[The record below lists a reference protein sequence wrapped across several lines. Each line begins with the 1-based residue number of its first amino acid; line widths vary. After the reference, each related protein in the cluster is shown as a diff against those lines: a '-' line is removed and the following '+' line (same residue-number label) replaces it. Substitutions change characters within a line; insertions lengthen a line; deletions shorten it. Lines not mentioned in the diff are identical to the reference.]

1 MPSGDHPL
9 AEVSMRRV
17 VGIVSLVALSLV
29 LTSAPAWA
37 QLSTAQLSGR
47 VTDESGA
54 VLPGATI
61 TVTQT
66 DTGFI
71 RSDVTDGDGAYV
83 LSNLPPGP
91 YRLEVM
97 LQGFR
102 TSVQTGV
109 VLQVGE
115 APVINAVLGVGALE
129 ESVTV
134 EGAAPLVDVQSSGI
148 SEVVRNEEIL
158 ALPLNGRN
166 AVELVAIAGAAVQ
179 VTNAPTRAVPG
190 GMGIS
195 VAGGQSFGVAYL
207 LDGAMHNNP
216 QDNLSLPFPFPDALQ
231 EFSVATSGLTA
242 QHGMHSGAAV
252 NAVTKS
258 GTNRFAGNL
267 FEFVRDRRFNATNPF
282 AQIGPDGRRTD
293 DGLHRNQFGGTL
305 GGPIAQNRLFFFGA
319 FQGTTVRQQPSANIA
334 RVPTAAMLAGDWTTV
349 TSPACN
355 GGRQI
360 TLRGGFVNN
369 RIDPAQ
375 FSRAALNMAKFLP
388 ATTDPCG
395 EVTYSQR
402 KDSNE
407 WQYLGRI
414 DYQRTADDTIFGRY
428 MATQA
433 SIPNPVRQGDS
444 VLSLFDAANNVGLQ
458 GMDGLSHSLAL
469 GNTRVFGSNT
479 VNSLRFVFNRSAVSR
494 FAPDTF
500 DPYDL
505 GSDVYS
511 YAPHVMWVRVQGAF
525 EIQNQGPS
533 RFLTNASQLSD
544 DFTMVRGDHQIS
556 LGASVAYWKY
566 YFQTHARSGGFWIFT
581 GQLTGLGLAD
591 LLTGRVGRLEHGGP
605 AVLPMDQWYT
615 GLYAQ
620 DTWRAT
626 PRVTINYG
634 VRWEPYFG
642 QNVTSGAV
650 YNFNRENFRNN
661 LKSQTFVNAPAGL
674 LYPGD
679 PGFPPGKRG
688 IYTQWLNLSPRG
700 GIGWDVSGD
709 GRTAVRASYGLTYDF
724 PNAEYQLINANSPP
738 YGNRSIVED
747 PPGGFDRPYA
757 HIGGDP
763 HPIATNRDTMFLP
776 FGAYGA
782 TNPDINSPRVQQW
795 NVTIERQ
802 IGAVWQVAASYIG
815 SHTDRLWEQ
824 VAVNPGVFLGL
835 GPCTLQGVFYP
846 SCSTNANL
854 NQRRVL
860 SLSGENPAAARLIG
874 NMDIHQSVGTQDYKG
889 LKLSFQR
896 RATTGLNLS
905 GNYTVSRCFGDP
917 ALQTGGFPQ
926 IANGYTDPTNFA
938 FDRGLCDQDRTHIG
952 ILVAGVQTPQVA
964 NAALRAAVSDWRISG
979 ILSARSG
986 QPLNV
991 IAGQDRAFS
1000 GIQNQ
1005 RVDQVLANPYG
1016 GKKTPNDWLNPAA
1029 FALPAPGTLG
1039 NFERN
1044 SVRAPGYW
1052 AVDLALSRLIPL
1064 GAGRTLELRAESFN
1078 LFNTFN
1084 WGAPIAG
1091 PIQGGRITDT
1101 NFSSPAF
1108 GRVTNLAGTPRVMQF
1123 GLKYGF

>member
-1 MPSGDHPL
+1 
-9 AEVSMRRV
+9 MRGVLRDC
-17 VGIVSLVALSLV
+17 SFVAAALLI
-29 LTSAPAWA
+29 TSVAAWA

-54 VLPGATI
+54 VLPGATL

-66 DTGFI
+66 DTGFT
-71 RSDVTDGDGAYV
+71 RSDVTDSNGAYV

-102 TSVQTGV
+102 TYVQTGI
-109 VLQVGE
+109 VLQVAA
-115 APVINAVLGVGALE
+115 APVINATLGVGALE

-148 SEVVRNEEIL
+148 SDVVRNEEIL

-179 VTNAPTRAVPG
+179 VTTPPSRAVPG

-195 VAGGQSFGVAYL
+195 VAGGQAFGVAYL

-216 QDNLSLPFPFPDALQ
+216 QDNMNYPFPFPDALQ
-231 EFSVATSGLTA
+231 EFSVATSGLNA

-258 GTNRFAGNL
+258 GTNRLSGNV
-267 FEFVRDRRFNATNPF
+267 FEFIRDHRFNATNPF
-282 AQIGPDGRRTD
+282 AQIGPDGRRVD
-293 DGLHRNQFGGTL
+293 DGLKRNQFGGTL
-305 GGPIAQNRLFFFGA
+305 GGPIAPNRLFFFGA
-319 FQGTTVRQQPSANIA
+319 YQGTTVRQQPAANIA
-334 RVPTAAMLAGDWTTV
+334 RVPTAAMLAGDFTTV
-349 TSPACN
+349 ASPACN
-355 GGRQI
+355 GGRQLA
-360 TLRGGFVNN
+360 LRGGFVDN
-369 RIDPAQ
+369 RVDPAQ
-375 FSRAALNMAKFLP
+375 FSRAALNLVDKYLP
-388 ATTDPCG
+388 RTTDPCG

-407 WQYLGRI
+407 GQYLGRI
-414 DYQRTADDTIFGRY
+414 DYQRTSDDTIFARY
-428 MATQA
+428 MATSA
-433 SIPNPVRQGDS
+433 TSPSPVREGDS
-444 VLSLFDAANNVGLQ
+444 ALSLYDAASNAGLQ
-458 GMDGLSHSLAL
+458 GRDGLVQSLAI
-469 GNTRVFGSNT
+469 GDTHVFGPNT
-479 VNSLRFVFNRSAVSR
+479 VNSLRFVYNRAAVSLSV
-494 FAPDTF
+494 PDMF

-511 YAPHVMWVRVQGAF
+511 YSPHVMWVRVQGGF
-525 EIQNQGPS
+525 EAQNLGPS
-533 RFLTNASQLSD
+533 KFRTNASQISN
-544 DFTMVRGDHQIS
+544 DFTLVRGNHQLS
-556 LGASVAYWKY
+556 LGASAAYWKY
-566 YFQTHARSGGFWIFT
+566 YFETQARSGGFWIFT
-581 GQLTGLGLAD
+581 GQLTGLGLGD
-591 LLTGRVGRLEHGGP
+591 LLMGRVGRLEHGGP
-605 AVLPMDQWYT
+605 AILPMDQWYV

-620 DTWRAT
+620 DTWRAS
-626 PRVTINYG
+626 PKVTINAG
-634 VRWEPYFG
+634 LRWEPYFG

-650 YNFNRENFRNN
+650 YNFSRENFRNDVR
-661 LKSQTFVNAPAGL
+661 SQAFVNAPAGL

-679 PGFPPGKRG
+679 PGFPPGQRG
-688 IYTQWLNLSPRG
+688 LYTQWRNFSPRV

-709 GRTAVRASYGLTYDF
+709 ASTAVRASYGLTYDF

-763 HPIATNRDTMFLP
+763 HPILTNRNTMFLP
-776 FGAYGA
+776 YGAFGA
-782 TNPDINSPRVQQW
+782 TEPHINSPRIQQW
-795 NVTIERQ
+795 NVTVERQ
-802 IGAVWQVAASYIG
+802 LGGAWQVAASYIG
-815 SHTDRLWEQ
+815 SHSDRLWEQ
-824 VAVNPGVFLGL
+824 VAVNPGVYLGL
-835 GPCTLQGVFYP
+835 GPCALQGVFYP
-846 SCSTNANL
+846 TCTTNANL

-896 RATTGLNLS
+896 RAARGLNLS

-917 ALQTGGFPQ
+917 VMQTGGFPQ
-926 IANGYTDPTNFA
+926 IANGFTDPTNYG

-952 ILVAGVQTPQVA
+952 VFVAGVQTPEMA
-964 NAALRAAVSDWRISG
+964 SRALRAAFSDWRISG

-986 QPLNV
+986 PPLNV

-1005 RVDQVLANPYG
+1005 RVNQVLGNPYG
-1016 GKKTPNDWLNPAA
+1016 DKTLNNWLNPAA
-1029 FALPAPGTLG
+1029 FALPEPGALG
-1039 NFERN
+1039 NHKRN
-1044 SVRAPGYW
+1044 SLRAPAYW
-1052 AVDLALSRLIPL
+1052 SVDLALSRSLQF
-1064 GAGRTLELRAESFN
+1064 GGSRALELRVETFN

-1084 WGAPIAG
+1084 WGSPIAG
-1091 PIQGGRITDT
+1091 PVQNGRLTDT
-1101 NFSSPAF
+1101 NFSSPQF
-1108 GRVTNLAGTPRVMQF
+1108 GRVTSMAGTPRVMQF
-1123 GLKYGF
+1123 GIKYGF

>member
-1 MPSGDHPL
+1 
-9 AEVSMRRV
+9 
-17 VGIVSLVALSLV
+17 VSLVAIFLLLHCDVAS
-29 LTSAPAWA
+29 A

-47 VTDESGA
+47 ATDESGG
-54 VLPGATI
+54 VLPGVTI

-66 DTGFI
+66 DTGFT
-71 RSDVTDGDGAYV
+71 RSDVTDGNGSYV
-83 LSNLPPGP
+83 LTNLPLGP
-91 YRLEVM
+91 YRFEAM

-102 TSVQTGV
+102 TFVQTGI
-109 VLQVGE
+109 VLQVGA
-115 APVINAVLGVGALE
+115 APELNVQMSVGALE

-134 EGAAPLVDVQSSGI
+134 QGAAPLVDVQSSGI
-148 SEVVRNEEIL
+148 SEVVQNEEIL

-195 VAGGQSFGVAYL
+195 VAGGQAFGVAYL

-231 EFSVATSGLTA
+231 EFSVATSGLNA
-242 QHGMHSGAAV
+242 QHGMHAGAAV

-258 GTNRFAGNL
+258 GTNRFSGNM
-267 FEFVRDRRFNATNPF
+267 FEFLRDRRFNAVNPF
-282 AQIGPDGRRTD
+282 AQIGPDGKPVD
-293 DGLHRNQFGGTL
+293 DGLRRNQFGGTL
-305 GGPIAQNRLFFFGA
+305 GGPIAENRLFFFGA
-319 FQGTTVRQQPSANIA
+319 YQGTTVRQVPAANLA
-334 RVPTAAMLAGDWTTV
+334 RVPTAAMLAGDFTTV
-349 TSPACN
+349 ASPACN
-355 GGRQI
+355 GGRAVA
-360 TLRGGFVNN
+360 LRGGFVNN
-369 RIDPAQ
+369 RVDPAQ
-375 FSRAALNMAKFLP
+375 FSRAALNMMKFLP
-388 ATTDPCG
+388 TTTDPCG

-414 DYQRTADDTIFGRY
+414 DYQRTSDDTIFGRY

-433 SIPNPVRQGDS
+433 SISNPVRQGDS
-444 VLSLFDAANNVGLQ
+444 ALSLFDAANNVGLQ
-458 GMDGLSHSLAL
+458 GMDGLSHSLVL
-469 GNTRVFGSNT
+469 GDTRVLGPNA
-479 VNSLRFVFNRSAVSR
+479 VNSLRFVYNRSAVTR

-511 YAPHVMWVRVQGAF
+511 YAPHVSWMRVQGAF
-525 EIQNQGPS
+525 EVQNQGTS
-533 RFLTNASQLSD
+533 RFLTNASQISD
-544 DFTMVRGDHQIS
+544 DFTLVRGDHQFS
-556 LGASVAYWKY
+556 FGASAAYWKY

-581 GQLTGLGLAD
+581 GQLTGLGLGD
-591 LLTGRVGRLEHGGP
+591 LLMGRVGRLEHGGP
-605 AVLPMDQWYT
+605 AILPMDQWYV

-620 DTWRAT
+620 DAWRAT

-634 VRWEPYFG
+634 LRWEPYFG

-650 YNFNRENFRNN
+650 YNFSRENFRNN
-661 LKSQTFVNAPAGL
+661 VRSQTFVNAPAGL
-674 LYPGD
+674 LFPGD
-679 PGFPPGKRG
+679 NGFPPGQRG
-688 IYTQWLNLSPRG
+688 LYTQWLNFSPRVG
-700 GIGWDVSGD
+700 LGWDVGGD
-709 GRTAVRASYGLTYDF
+709 GRTAVRLSYGLTYDF

-738 YGNRSIVED
+738 YGNRSLVED

-776 FGAYGA
+776 FGAFGA
-782 TNPDINSPRVQQW
+782 TDPNINSPRTQQW

-802 IGAVWQVAASYIG
+802 IGTVWQVAASYIG

-824 VAVNPGVFLGL
+824 IAVNPGVFLGL
-835 GPCTLQGVFYP
+835 GPCTLQGVFYA
-846 SCSTNANL
+846 SCTTNANL

-860 SLSGENPAAARLIG
+860 SLSNENPAAARLLG
-874 NMDIHQSVGTQDYKG
+874 NMDIHEAVGTQDYKG

-896 RATTGLNLS
+896 RAARGLSLS

-926 IANGYTDPTNFA
+926 IANGYTNPDDPD
-938 FDRGLCDQDRTHIG
+938 FDDGLCDQDRTHLG
-952 ILVAGVQTPQVA
+952 ILVAGVQTPQLA
-964 NAALRAAVSDWRISG
+964 NAAMRAAFSDWRISG
-979 ILSARSG
+979 IYSARSG

-991 IAGQDRAFS
+991 IAGQDRAFT

-1005 RVDQVLANPYG
+1005 RVDQVLSNPYG
-1016 GKKTPNDWLNPAA
+1016 DKKTVNSWLNPAA

-1039 NFERN
+1039 SFKRN
-1044 SVRAPGYW
+1044 SLRAPGYW
-1052 AVDLALSRLIPL
+1052 SVDLAVSRLIPF
-1064 GAGRTLELRAESFN
+1064 GASRSLELRLETFN

-1101 NFSSPAF
+1101 NFSSPQF
-1108 GRVTNLAGTPRVMQF
+1108 GRVTAMAGAPRIMQF
-1123 GLKYGF
+1123 GIKYGF